1 MAAGACHGFI
11 AVAVRNELSRRTHS
25 TSICFAYCLS
35 VENCPRLTERRE
47 TPDRATDIM
56 KDDDEASEYLIC
68 VLDGWDSSINIMA
81 GRNPAIPV
89 HGKNFIVSDC
99 DLWVSGT
106 VFKSDGTCECMM
118 M

>member
-1 MAAGACHGFI
+1 MTKHLKYLHVG
-11 AVAVRNELSRRTHS
+11 
-25 TSICFAYCLS
+25 SISY
-35 VENCPRLTERRE
+35 
-47 TPDRATDIM
+47 
-56 KDDDEASEYLIC
+56 
-68 VLDGWDSSINIMA
+68 INIMA

-118 M
+118 